1 MKFENYLKT
10 INQVEIYPIISLV
23 LFLSV
28 FIGVV
33 FYIYSL
39 KKSEIEE
46 RANIPMD
53 WPFKKQIR

>member
-10 INQVEIYPIISLV
+10 IDRVEIYPIISLV

-53 WPFKKQIR
+53 